1 MLAELFNVSSNEMVS
16 LLLLR
21 QRVQPQIPTEAIIAV
36 LKELDDD
43 GYIMYRD
50 EAAHRI

>member
-1 MLAELFNVSSNEMVS
+1 MLAEPFDASTNEVVS
-16 LLLLR
+16 LLLLG
-21 QRVQPQIPTEAIIAV
+21 QRVQPQLPTEEMIAV
-36 LKELDDD
+36 LKELDRD